1 MESES
6 LMDAMNRITPNTLRN
21 IPDGEE
27 VKLNEEYCLYSYLN
41 DPVVMLMKSKEWEEV
56 HTVMLC
62 SELEGQDEIV
72 FL

>member
-6 LMDAMNRITPNTLRN
+6 LMDAMNKITPNTLRN

-27 VKLNEEYCLYSYLN
+27 VKLNEEYSLYSYLN

-56 HTVMLC
+56 HTVMLR

>member
-6 LMDAMNRITPNTLRN
+6 LMDAMNKITPNMLRN

-27 VKLNEEYCLYSYLN
+27 VKLNEEYSLYSYLN
-41 DPVVMLMKSKEWEEV
+41 DPVVMLMKSKEWEEI
-56 HTVMLC
+56 HTVMLR

>member
-6 LMDAMNRITPNTLRN
+6 LMDAMNQITPNMLRN

-27 VKLNEEYCLYSYLN
+27 VKLNEEYSLYSYLN
-41 DPVVMLMKSKEWEEV
+41 DPVVMLMKSKEWEEI
-56 HTVMLC
+56 HTVMLR